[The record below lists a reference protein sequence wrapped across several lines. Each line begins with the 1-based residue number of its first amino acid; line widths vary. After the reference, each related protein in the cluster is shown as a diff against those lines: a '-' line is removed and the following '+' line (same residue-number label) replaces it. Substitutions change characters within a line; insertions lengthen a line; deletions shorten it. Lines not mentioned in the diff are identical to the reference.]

1 MENET
6 NTTQTEATSQEQ
18 TETTPETPE
27 KPADKS
33 KDKSKDK
40 PVEKPSETE
49 TKPEKTFT
57 QAELDAI
64 VERRLKRER
73 TSAEEKADKALK
85 RISELETKN
94 VCYKLGIKEDCIED
108 AVALAEKLVNDKTDI
123 SAALSKVLEK
133 YPVFKADKSKPAATG
148 VHTETTKEMDDSAL
162 RKAFGL
168 PPKK

>member
-1 MENET
+1 MENE
-6 NTTQTEATSQEQ
+6 NIGTQTEETTPQEQ
-18 TETTPETPE
+18 TETTPKPTE
-27 KPADKS
+27 KPADKP
-33 KDKSKDK
+33 KDK
-40 PVEKPSETE
+40 PTDTE
-49 TKPEKTFT
+49 AKPEKTFT
-57 QAELDAI
+57 QAEVDRI
-64 VERRLKRER
+64 VENRLKRER

>member
-1 MENET
+1 MENE
-6 NTTQTEATSQEQ
+6 NIGTQTEETTSQEQ
-18 TETTPETPE
+18 TETTPKPTE
-27 KPADKS
+27 KPADKP
-33 KDKSKDK
+33 KDK
-40 PVEKPSETE
+40 PVGKPSETE
-49 TKPEKTFT
+49 AKPEKTFT

-94 VCYKLGIKEDCIED
+94 ACYKLGIKEDCIED

-148 VHTETTKEMDDSAL
+148 VHTETTKETDDSAL

>member
-1 MENET
+1 MDNET
-6 NTTQTEATSQEQ
+6 NTTQTEGTSQEQ
-18 TETTPETPE
+18 TETTPEPTE
-27 KPADKS
+27 KPADKP
-33 KDKSKDK
+33 KD
-40 PVEKPSETE
+40 KPSETE
-49 TKPEKTFT
+49 AKPEKTFT

-94 VCYKLGIKEDCIED
+94 ACYKLGIKEDCIED

-133 YPVFKADKSKPAATG
+133 YPVFKADKKPAATG
-148 VHTETTKEMDDSAL
+148 VHTETTKETDDSAL

>member
-1 MENET
+1 MENE
-6 NTTQTEATSQEQ
+6 NIGTQTEETTSQEQ

-33 KDKSKDK
+33 KDK

-49 TKPEKTFT
+49 AKPEKTFT

-64 VERRLKRER
+64 VEKRLKRER

-148 VHTETTKEMDDSAL
+148 VHTETTKETDDSAL

>member
-1 MENET
+1 MENE
-6 NTTQTEATSQEQ
+6 NIGTQTEETTSQEQ
-18 TETTPETPE
+18 TETTPKPTE
-27 KPADKS
+27 KPA
-33 KDKSKDK
+33 DK

-49 TKPEKTFT
+49 AKPEKTFT

-94 VCYKLGIKEDCIED
+94 ACYKLGIKEDCIED

-123 SAALSKVLEK
+123 SAALGKVLEK

-148 VHTETTKEMDDSAL
+148 VHTETTHDTDDSAL

>member
-1 MENET
+1 MENE
-6 NTTQTEATSQEQ
+6 NIGTQTEETTSQEQ
-18 TETTPETPE
+18 TETTPEPTE
-27 KPADKS
+27 KPADKP
-33 KDKSKDK
+33 KDK

-49 TKPEKTFT
+49 AKPEKTFT

-148 VHTETTKEMDDSAL
+148 VHTETTKETDDSAL

>member
-1 MENET
+1 MENE
-6 NTTQTEATSQEQ
+6 NIGTQTEETTPQEQ
-18 TETTPETPE
+18 TETTPKPTE
-27 KPADKS
+27 KPADKP
-33 KDKSKDK
+33 KDK

-49 TKPEKTFT
+49 AKPEKTFT

-64 VERRLKRER
+64 VEKRLKRER

-94 VCYKLGIKEDCIED
+94 ACYKLGIKEDCIED

-123 SAALSKVLEK
+123 SAALGKVLEK

-148 VHTETTKEMDDSAL
+148 VHTETTKETDDSAL

>member
-1 MENET
+1 MENE
-6 NTTQTEATSQEQ
+6 NIGTQTEETTSQEQ
-18 TETTPETPE
+18 TETTPEPTE
-27 KPADKS
+27 KPAGKP
-33 KDKSKDK
+33 KD
-40 PVEKPSETE
+40 KPSETE
-49 TKPEKTFT
+49 AKPEKTFT

-94 VCYKLGIKEDCIED
+94 ACYKLGIKEDCIED

-148 VHTETTKEMDDSAL
+148 VHTETTKDTDDSAL

>member
-18 TETTPETPE
+18 TETTPEPTE

-33 KDKSKDK
+33 KDK
-40 PVEKPSETE
+40 PSEPE
-49 TKPEKTFT
+49 AKPEKTFT

>member
-1 MENET
+1 MENE
-6 NTTQTEATSQEQ
+6 NIGTQTEETTPQEQ
-18 TETTPETPE
+18 TETAPEPTE
-27 KPADKS
+27 KPADKP
-33 KDKSKDK
+33 KDK
-40 PVEKPSETE
+40 PSEPE
-49 TKPEKTFT
+49 AKPEKTFT

-148 VHTETTKEMDDSAL
+148 VHTATTKETDDSAL

>member
-1 MENET
+1 MENE
-6 NTTQTEATSQEQ
+6 NIGTQTEETTSQEQ
-18 TETTPETPE
+18 TETTPEPTE
-27 KPADKS
+27 KPADKP
-33 KDKSKDK
+33 KDK
-40 PVEKPSETE
+40 PSEPE
-49 TKPEKTFT
+49 AKPEKTFT

-123 SAALSKVLEK
+123 SAALGKVLEK

-148 VHTETTKEMDDSAL
+148 VHTETTKETDDSAL

>member
-18 TETTPETPE
+18 TETTPEPTE
-27 KPADKS
+27 KPADKP
-33 KDKSKDK
+33 KDK

-49 TKPEKTFT
+49 AKPEKTFT
-57 QAELDAI
+57 QAEVDRI
-64 VERRLKRER
+64 VENRLKRER

-94 VCYKLGIKEDCIED
+94 ACYKLGIKEDCIED

-123 SAALSKVLEK
+123 SAALGKVLEK

>member
-1 MENET
+1 MENE
-6 NTTQTEATSQEQ
+6 NIGTQTEKTTSQEQ
-18 TETTPETPE
+18 TETTPEPTE
-27 KPADKS
+27 KPA
-33 KDKSKDK
+33 DK

-49 TKPEKTFT
+49 AKPEKTFT

-64 VERRLKRER
+64 VEKRLKRER

-94 VCYKLGIKEDCIED
+94 ACYKLGIKEDCIED

-148 VHTETTKEMDDSAL
+148 VHTETTKETDDSAL

>member
-1 MENET
+1 MDNENIG
-6 NTTQTEATSQEQ
+6 TQTEETTPQEQ
-18 TETTPETPE
+18 TETTPEPTE
-27 KPADKS
+27 KPTDKP
-33 KDKSKDK
+33 KDK
-40 PVEKPSETE
+40 PSEPE
-49 TKPEKTFT
+49 AKPEKTFT

>member
-1 MENET
+1 MDNENIG
-6 NTTQTEATSQEQ
+6 TQTEETASQEQ
-18 TETTPETPE
+18 TETTPKPTE

-33 KDKSKDK
+33 KDK
-40 PVEKPSETE
+40 PAEKPSET
-49 TKPEKTFT
+49 EKTFT

-94 VCYKLGIKEDCIED
+94 ACYKLGIKEDCIED

-133 YPVFKADKSKPAATG
+133 YPVFKADKKPAATG
-148 VHTETTKEMDDSAL
+148 VHTETTHDTDDSAL

>member
-1 MENET
+1 MDNENIG
-6 NTTQTEATSQEQ
+6 TQTEETTSQEQ
-18 TETTPETPE
+18 TETTPETTG
-27 KPADKS
+27 KPADKP
-33 KDKSKDK
+33 KDK

-49 TKPEKTFT
+49 AKPEKTFT

-94 VCYKLGIKEDCIED
+94 ACYKLGIKEDCIED

-148 VHTETTKEMDDSAL
+148 LHTKTTEEMDDSAL

>member
-1 MENET
+1 MENEI

-18 TETTPETPE
+18 TETTPEPTE
-27 KPADKS
+27 KPTDKP
-33 KDKSKDK
+33 KDK
-40 PVEKPSETE
+40 PSEPE
-49 TKPEKTFT
+49 AKPEKTFT

-94 VCYKLGIKEDCIED
+94 ACYKLGIKEDCIED

-133 YPVFKADKSKPAATG
+133 YPVFKADTKPSATG
-148 VHTETTKEMDDSAL
+148 VHTETTKETDDSAL

>member
-1 MENET
+1 MEDET

-18 TETTPETPE
+18 TETTPEPTE
-27 KPADKS
+27 KPTDKPN
-33 KDKSKDK
+33 DK

-49 TKPEKTFT
+49 AKPEKTFT

-85 RISELETKN
+85 LISELKTKN
-94 VCYKLGIKEDCIED
+94 ACYKLGIKEDCIED

-148 VHTETTKEMDDSAL
+148 VHTETTKETDDSAL

>member
-1 MENET
+1 MDNENIG
-6 NTTQTEATSQEQ
+6 TQTEETTSQEQ
-18 TETTPETPE
+18 TETAPEPTE
-27 KPADKS
+27 KPTDKP
-33 KDKSKDK
+33 KDK
-40 PVEKPSETE
+40 PSEPE
-49 TKPEKTFT
+49 AKPEKTFT

>member
-18 TETTPETPE
+18 TETTPETTG
-27 KPADKS
+27 KPADKP
-33 KDKSKDK
+33 K
-40 PVEKPSETE
+40 EKPSEPE
-49 TKPEKTFT
+49 AKPEKTFT
-57 QAELDAI
+57 QAELNAI
-64 VERRLKRER
+64 VENRLKRER

-94 VCYKLGIKEDCIED
+94 ACYKLGIKEDCIED
-108 AVALAEKLVNDKTDI
+108 AVVLAEKFVNDKTDI

-148 VHTETTKEMDDSAL
+148 VHTETTKETDDSAL

>member
-1 MENET
+1 MDNENIG
-6 NTTQTEATSQEQ
+6 TQTEETTPQEQ
-18 TETTPETPE
+18 TETTPEPTE
-27 KPADKS
+27 KPTDKP
-33 KDKSKDK
+33 KDK
-40 PVEKPSETE
+40 PSEPE
-49 TKPEKTFT
+49 AKPEKTFT
-57 QAELDAI
+57 QAEVDRI
-64 VERRLKRER
+64 VENRLKRER

-94 VCYKLGIKEDCIED
+94 ACYKLGIKEDCIED

>member
-18 TETTPETPE
+18 TETTPEPTE
-27 KPADKS
+27 KPADKP
-33 KDKSKDK
+33 KD
-40 PVEKPSETE
+40 KPSETE
-49 TKPEKTFT
+49 AKPEKTFT

-64 VERRLKRER
+64 VEKRLKRER

-148 VHTETTKEMDDSAL
+148 VHTETTHDTDDSAL

>member
-1 MENET
+1 MENE
-6 NTTQTEATSQEQ
+6 NIGTQTEETTPQEQ
-18 TETTPETPE
+18 TETAPEPTE
-27 KPADKS
+27 KPADKP
-33 KDKSKDK
+33 KDK
-40 PVEKPSETE
+40 PSEPE
-49 TKPEKTFT
+49 AKPEKTFT

-94 VCYKLGIKEDCIED
+94 ACYKLGIKEDCIED

-133 YPVFKADKSKPAATG
+133 YPVFKADTKPSATG
-148 VHTETTKEMDDSAL
+148 VHTETTKETDDSAL

>member
-18 TETTPETPE
+18 TETTPEPTE
-27 KPADKS
+27 KPADKP
-33 KDKSKDK
+33 KD
-40 PVEKPSETE
+40 KPSETE
-49 TKPEKTFT
+49 AKPEKTFT

-94 VCYKLGIKEDCIED
+94 ACYKLGIKEDCIED

-148 VHTETTKEMDDSAL
+148 VHTGTTKEMDDSAL

>member
-1 MENET
+1 MENE
-6 NTTQTEATSQEQ
+6 NIGTQTEETTSQEQ
-18 TETTPETPE
+18 TETTPKPTE
-27 KPADKS
+27 KPADKP
-33 KDKSKDK
+33 KDK
-40 PVEKPSETE
+40 PSEPE
-49 TKPEKTFT
+49 AKPEKTFT
-57 QAELDAI
+57 QAEVDRI
-64 VERRLKRER
+64 VENRLKRER

-94 VCYKLGIKEDCIED
+94 ACYKLGIKEDCIED

-148 VHTETTKEMDDSAL
+148 VHTETTKETDDSAL

>member
-1 MENET
+1 MDNENIG
-6 NTTQTEATSQEQ
+6 TQTEETTPHEQ
-18 TETTPETPE
+18 TETTPEPTE
-27 KPADKS
+27 KPADKP
-33 KDKSKDK
+33 KDK
-40 PVEKPSETE
+40 PSEPE
-49 TKPEKTFT
+49 AKPEKTFT

-94 VCYKLGIKEDCIED
+94 ACYKLGIKEDCIED

-148 VHTETTKEMDDSAL
+148 VHTETTKETDDSAL

>member
-1 MENET
+1 MDNENIG
-6 NTTQTEATSQEQ
+6 TQTEETTSQEQ
-18 TETTPETPE
+18 TETTPEPTE
-27 KPADKS
+27 KPADKP
-33 KDKSKDK
+33 KDK
-40 PVEKPSETE
+40 PVEKPSEPE
-49 TKPEKTFT
+49 AKPEKTFT

-94 VCYKLGIKEDCIED
+94 ACYKLGIKEDCIED

-123 SAALSKVLEK
+123 SAALGKVLEK

-148 VHTETTKEMDDSAL
+148 VHTETTKETDDSAL

>member
-1 MENET
+1 MENE
-6 NTTQTEATSQEQ
+6 NIGTQTEETTSQEQ
-18 TETTPETPE
+18 TETTPEPTE
-27 KPADKS
+27 KPADKP
-33 KDKSKDK
+33 KD
-40 PVEKPSETE
+40 KPSETE
-49 TKPEKTFT
+49 AKPEKTFT

-64 VERRLKRER
+64 VEKRLKRER

-94 VCYKLGIKEDCIED
+94 ACYKLGIKEDCIED

-133 YPVFKADKSKPAATG
+133 YPVFKADKSKPSATG
-148 VHTETTKEMDDSAL
+148 VHTETTKETDDSAL

>member
-18 TETTPETPE
+18 TETTPEPTE
-27 KPADKS
+27 KPA
-33 KDKSKDK
+33 DK

-49 TKPEKTFT
+49 AKPEKTFT

-94 VCYKLGIKEDCIED
+94 ACYKLGIKEDCIED

-148 VHTETTKEMDDSAL
+148 VHTETTKETDDSAL

>member
-1 MENET
+1 MENE
-6 NTTQTEATSQEQ
+6 NIGTQTEGATSQEQ
-18 TETTPETPE
+18 TETTPEPTE
-27 KPADKS
+27 KPADKP
-33 KDKSKDK
+33 K
-40 PVEKPSETE
+40 EKPSETE
-49 TKPEKTFT
+49 AKPEKTFT

-64 VERRLKRER
+64 VEKRLKREL

-148 VHTETTKEMDDSAL
+148 VHTETTKETDDSAL

>member
-1 MENET
+1 MDNET

-18 TETTPETPE
+18 TETTPEPTE
-27 KPADKS
+27 KPADKP
-33 KDKSKDK
+33 KD
-40 PVEKPSETE
+40 KPSETE
-49 TKPEKTFT
+49 AKPEKTFT

-94 VCYKLGIKEDCIED
+94 ACYKLGIKEDCIED

-148 VHTETTKEMDDSAL
+148 VHTETTHDTDDSAL

>member
-6 NTTQTEATSQEQ
+6 NSTQTEATSQEQ
-18 TETTPETPE
+18 TETTPEPTE
-27 KPADKS
+27 KPADKP
-33 KDKSKDK
+33 KDK

-49 TKPEKTFT
+49 AKPEKTFT

-148 VHTETTKEMDDSAL
+148 VHTETTKETDDSAL

>member
-1 MENET
+1 MDNENIG
-6 NTTQTEATSQEQ
+6 TQTEETTPQEQ
-18 TETTPETPE
+18 TETTPKPTE
-27 KPADKS
+27 KPADKP
-33 KDKSKDK
+33 KDK
-40 PVEKPSETE
+40 PTETE
-49 TKPEKTFT
+49 AKPEKTFT
-57 QAELDAI
+57 QAEVDRI
-64 VERRLKRER
+64 VENRLKRER

-94 VCYKLGIKEDCIED
+94 ACYKLGIKEDCIED

-123 SAALSKVLEK
+123 SAALGKVLEK

-148 VHTETTKEMDDSAL
+148 VHTETTKETDDSAL

>member
-1 MENET
+1 MDNENIG
-6 NTTQTEATSQEQ
+6 TQTEETTSQEQ
-18 TETTPETPE
+18 TETAPEPTE
-27 KPADKS
+27 KPTDKP
-33 KDKSKDK
+33 KDK
-40 PVEKPSETE
+40 PSEPE
-49 TKPEKTFT
+49 AKPEKTFT

-148 VHTETTKEMDDSAL
+148 VHTETTHDTDDSAL

>member
-1 MENET
+1 MDNENIG
-6 NTTQTEATSQEQ
+6 TQTEETASQEQ
-18 TETTPETPE
+18 TETTPKPTE
-27 KPADKS
+27 KPADKP
-33 KDKSKDK
+33 KDK
-40 PVEKPSETE
+40 PTDTE
-49 TKPEKTFT
+49 AKPEKTFT

-85 RISELETKN
+85 LISELKTKN
-94 VCYKLGIKEDCIED
+94 ACYKLGIKEDCIED

-133 YPVFKADKSKPAATG
+133 YPVFKADKSKPTATG
-148 VHTETTKEMDDSAL
+148 VHTETTKETDDSAL

>member
-18 TETTPETPE
+18 TETTPEPTE
-27 KPADKS
+27 KPADKP
-33 KDKSKDK
+33 KDK
-40 PVEKPSETE
+40 PAEKPSETE

-94 VCYKLGIKEDCIED
+94 ACYKLGIKEDCIED

-148 VHTETTKEMDDSAL
+148 VHTETTKETDDSAL

>member
-1 MENET
+1 MENE
-6 NTTQTEATSQEQ
+6 NIGTQTEETTSQEQ
-18 TETTPETPE
+18 TETTPEPTE
-27 KPADKS
+27 KPADKP
-33 KDKSKDK
+33 KDK

-49 TKPEKTFT
+49 AKPEKTFT

-94 VCYKLGIKEDCIED
+94 ACYKLGVKEDCIED

-123 SAALSKVLEK
+123 SAALSKILEK

-148 VHTETTKEMDDSAL
+148 VHTETTKETDDSAL

>member
-1 MENET
+1 MENE
-6 NTTQTEATSQEQ
+6 NIGTQTEETTSQEQ
-18 TETTPETPE
+18 TEATPNPTE
-27 KPADKS
+27 KPADKL
-33 KDKSKDK
+33 K
-40 PVEKPSETE
+40 EKPSEPE
-49 TKPEKTFT
+49 AKPEAKPEKTFT
-57 QAELDAI
+57 QAELNAI
-64 VERRLKRER
+64 VENRLKRER

-94 VCYKLGIKEDCIED
+94 ACYKLGIKEDCIED

-123 SAALSKVLEK
+123 SAALSKILEK

-148 VHTETTKEMDDSAL
+148 VHTETTHDTDDSAL

>member
-1 MENET
+1 MENE
-6 NTTQTEATSQEQ
+6 NIGTQTEETTPQEQ
-18 TETTPETPE
+18 TETTPKPTE
-27 KPADKS
+27 KPADKP
-33 KDKSKDK
+33 KDK
-40 PVEKPSETE
+40 PAEKPSETE

-94 VCYKLGIKEDCIED
+94 ACYKLGIKEDCIED

-148 VHTETTKEMDDSAL
+148 VHTETTKETDDSAL

>member
-18 TETTPETPE
+18 TETAPEPTE
-27 KPADKS
+27 KPTDKP
-33 KDKSKDK
+33 KDK
-40 PVEKPSETE
+40 PSEPE
-49 TKPEKTFT
+49 AKPEKTFT

-94 VCYKLGIKEDCIED
+94 ACYKLGIKEDCIED

-148 VHTETTKEMDDSAL
+148 VHTETTKETDDSAL